1 MQERRLDLLFAR
13 GRTNN
18 KMERVICL
26 IIGYAFGLIQTGY
39 IYGKINKIDIRQ
51 HGSGNAGMTNA
62 MRVMGFKAGMLTFFG
77 DCLKVVVAT
86 LLVRVIFARNVIPAD
101 LLVLYTGLGAVLG
114 HNFPFYL
121 KFKGGK
127 GIAASV
133 GIMLSF
139 DYKICL
145 IALAIFFTCL
155 IISRYVSLSSLIMMT
170 CFLVIVIVSGQMN
183 VFYEAE
189 GMFLYEVYGVAGA
202 LTILAFIRH
211 SQNIVRLIHGNEN
224 KFSLKKKKAETD

>member
-1 MQERRLDLLFAR
+1 
-13 GRTNN
+13 
-18 KMERVICL
+18 MERVICL

-39 IYGKINKIDIRQ
+39 IYGKIKKIDIRQ

-62 MRVMGFKAGMLTFFG
+62 MRVMGFKAGMLTFVG
-77 DCLKVVVAT
+77 DCFKVVFAT
-86 LLVRVIFARNVIPAD
+86 LLVRFIFAESGIPMD

-145 IALAIFFTCL
+145 LALAVFFTCL
-155 IISRYVSLSSLIMMT
+155 IISKYVSLSSLVMMT
-170 CFLVIVIVSGQMN
+170 FFLVLIIVSGQ
-183 VFYEAE
+183 VGIFYEAE
-189 GMFLYEVYGVAGA
+189 GTFLYEVYGVAFVLTA
-202 LTILAFIRH
+202 LAYIRH

-224 KFSLKKKKAETD
+224 KFSLKKKKENA